1 MRRPIIPYNRI
12 LKARARALRNH
23 STRSEI
29 SLWKRLQ
36 GRQVRGY
43 DFHRQK
49 PLGQYIVDFF
59 CNELFLA
66 IEIDGSYHIGRETE
80 DRERQLRLE
89 SLGVHF
95 LRFKVTE
102 VEQNI
107 NAVIAT
113 IEHWIDSRQID

>member
-1 MRRPIIPYNRI
+1 MRRPIIPYNHR
-12 LKARARALRNH
+12 LKARARALRSH
-23 STRSEI
+23 STRSEV
-29 SLWKRLQ
+29 SLWKQLQ

-43 DFHRQK
+43 DFHHQK

-66 IEIDGSYHIGRETE
+66 IEIDGGYHIGRETE
-80 DRERQLRLE
+80 DRERQLHLE

-107 NAVIAT
+107 NAVVAT